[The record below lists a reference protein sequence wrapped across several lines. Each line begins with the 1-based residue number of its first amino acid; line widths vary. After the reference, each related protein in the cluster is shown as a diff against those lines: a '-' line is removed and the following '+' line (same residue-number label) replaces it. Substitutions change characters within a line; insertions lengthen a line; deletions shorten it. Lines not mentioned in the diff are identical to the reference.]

1 MSHACNIFVPPP
13 CLLLLWFFPS
23 FFFSCLFFFEPAAGL
38 AQSVER
44 LTALREV
51 VGSIPGAKLTLQDLK

>member
-1 MSHACNIFVPPP
+1 MHATFLYLPHVYFCSG
-13 CLLLLWFFPS
+13 FFLPFPFLVS
-23 FFFSCLFFFEPAAGL
+23 FFFEPAAGL

>member
-1 MSHACNIFVPPP
+1 MQHFCTSPMFTFALVF
-13 CLLLLWFFPS
+13 S
-23 FFFSCLFFFEPAAGL
+23 FLFLFLSFFFFEPAAGL